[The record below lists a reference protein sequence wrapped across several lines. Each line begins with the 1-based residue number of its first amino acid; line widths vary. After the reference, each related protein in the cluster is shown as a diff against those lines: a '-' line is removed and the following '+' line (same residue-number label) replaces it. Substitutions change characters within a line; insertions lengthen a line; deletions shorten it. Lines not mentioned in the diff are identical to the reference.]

1 VTQGSPPEE
10 PRRGTRLLLR
20 QRYLLALLSLA
31 LAGIAGPSAALLIG
45 HQRTLAEVQ
54 GATSENLKGALRDQ
68 FAARGRSLALVTAEA
83 LVNPLS
89 LYDVEAVQEV
99 VRAAQADPDL
109 AYARVHDGAAGVVH
123 EVGAWPPHEARIPAP
138 APDQAAMRETA
149 GVLHVTA
156 PVRLGNQS
164 LGVLQIGLLLDG
176 IERDGAALQARL
188 DGIAREHRRSST
200 SALAA
205 VAAALL
211 GLSVLS
217 AVLMAQRLSRPI
229 LALTGLAAR
238 VGRGD
243 YEVEVFPDRRDELGD
258 LARSFCAMARSLR
271 DTTVS
276 RDKFDLILGSMRD
289 GLVVATPAGVITTAN
304 AAAGALVG
312 CPAAELVG
320 RSVAELLAD
329 GRTVQQ
335 AHDGHRLGATW
346 VESSEAV
353 LLPADGKRLP
363 VLVSVSGLRDA
374 AGVDEGIVCV
384 FHDISDRKRAEARI
398 RHMAQHDA
406 LTGLPNRALLQDRLV
421 QATSRPGQDGRAV
434 ALLLLDLDHFKE
446 VNDTLGHPI
455 GDQLLEVVAAR
466 LRACVREADTVARL
480 GGDEFA
486 VVQVGLRGREE
497 AAILCRRV
505 VEALGQPFRL
515 DGHDIF
521 VGVSVGVALHPADG
535 QDPDRLMRNA
545 DLALYRVKA
554 EGRSTF
560 RFFEDGM
567 NARLHEQKALEAD
580 LRLAVEQNL
589 FELHYQPQFDLR
601 SGTLTGFEALLRW
614 PHAKRGWVP
623 PDLFIPLAERTG
635 LIVPIGGWVLRTAC
649 AQAAAWRA
657 QAGRDLR
664 IAVNLSPVQ
673 FARQD
678 VARLVE
684 SALRSTGLPPA
695 LLELEITEGVLLQDT
710 EANLCLLRRLKA
722 LGARIAL
729 DDFGTGY
736 SSLGYL
742 RSFPFDTLKIDRSF
756 VRDLATDPGAAA
768 IVRAALELT
777 RSLGM
782 AAVAEGIE
790 TAAQLELLEAE
801 GCRQAQGYHLGRP
814 MAALEAGR
822 LLERSLAGPGS
833 RPRSPAREEALLPA
847 G

>member
-1 VTQGSPPEE
+1 MTQGSAPEE
-10 PRRGTRLLLR
+10 PRRGPRLLLR

-54 GATSENLKGALRDQ
+54 EATSENLKGALRDQ

-109 AYARVHDGAAGVVH
+109 AYARVHDGAGGVVH
-123 EVGAWPPHEARIPAP
+123 EVGARPPHEAQIPAP

-156 PVRLGNQS
+156 PVRLGSQKS
-164 LGVLQIGLLLDG
+164 SACCRSGFCLDG

-346 VESSEAV
+346 VESFEAV

-521 VGVSVGVALHPADG
+521 VGASVGVALHPADG
-535 QDPDRLMRNA
+535 EDPDRLMRNA
-545 DLALYRVKA
+545 DLALYRAKA

-635 LIVPIGGWVLRTAC
+635 LDRPDRRMGAAHRLR
-649 AQAAAWRA
+649 
-657 QAGRDLR
+657 AGRGMARAGRPGSAHRREPLAR
-664 IAVNLSPVQ
+664 PVR
-673 FARQD
+673 APGRGPPCGIR
-678 VARLVE
+678 A
-684 SALRSTGLPPA
+684 AKHGPPA
-695 LLELEITEGVLLQDT
+695 
-710 EANLCLLRRLKA
+710 
-722 LGARIAL
+722 
-729 DDFGTGY
+729 
-736 SSLGYL
+736 
-742 RSFPFDTLKIDRSF
+742 
-756 VRDLATDPGAAA
+756 GAAGA
-768 IVRAALELT
+768 
-777 RSLGM
+777 
-782 AAVAEGIE
+782 
-790 TAAQLELLEAE
+790 
-801 GCRQAQGYHLGRP
+801 
-814 MAALEAGR
+814 
-822 LLERSLAGPGS
+822 
-833 RPRSPAREEALLPA
+833 
-847 G
+847 